1 MVTEQQSTV
10 KFIVAVIGLTAC
22 LTYLHIVQFTV
33 LGGLLDVGITPVLP
47 VVVLSFWGY
56 NRKLSDIWVPL
67 LLSSVFWGVIS
78 SESVSQILIIQV
90 AVPAMCI
97 IMQPQEHYPARRPV
111 YSSVLTGLIAFCSA
125 SWFHLALGLSNWQSG
140 LSLIDPSYLLSGM
153 ITALLSTTL
162 TCLYYMLR
170 TGDSITPMRYR

>member
-10 KFIVAVIGLTAC
+10 KLLISVIGLTLC
-22 LTYLHIVQFTV
+22 LAYLNILQFTV
-33 LGGLLDVGITPVLP
+33 LGSFFDTGRIPVLP

-56 NRKLSDIWVPL
+56 NKKLSEIWIPL

-78 SESVSQILIIQV
+78 SESINQIIIMQI

-97 IMQPQEHYPARRPV
+97 IMQPQEHYPARRPI
-111 YSSVLTGLIAFCSA
+111 YSAVLTGLIAFCST
-125 SWFHLALGLSNWQSG
+125 SWFHLALGLSNWQSE
-140 LSLIDPSYLLSGM
+140 LSLIDPSYLSSGLLS
-153 ITALLSTTL
+153 ALLAATL
-162 TCLYYMLR
+162 ASLYFMIR

>member
-1 MVTEQQSTV
+1 QSTV
-10 KFIVAVIGLTAC
+10 KFLVTVIGFTAC

-33 LGGLLDVGITPVLP
+33 LGGLLDASMTPLLP

-56 NRKLSDIWVPL
+56 NRKLSEIWLPL

-78 SESVSQILIIQV
+78 SESVSQILIIQI

-97 IMQPQEHYPARRPV
+97 IMQPQEHHPARRPV
-111 YSSVLTGLIAFCSA
+111 YSSILTGLIAFCSA

-140 LSLIDPSYLLSGM
+140 LSLINPSYLSSGM
-153 ITALLSTTL
+153 ITALLSTIL
-162 TCLYYMLR
+162 ASLYFMLR

>member
-1 MVTEQQSTV
+1 MVTEQQSTL
-10 KFIVAVIGLTAC
+10 KLLLAVIGLTAC
-22 LTYLHIVQFTV
+22 LTYLNIVQFTV
-33 LGGLLDVGITPVLP
+33 LGGVLNAGTTPVLP

-56 NRKLSDIWVPL
+56 NRKLSEIWVPL

-78 SESVSQILIIQV
+78 SESVSQIIIIQV

-97 IMQPQEHYPARRPV
+97 IMQPQEHYPARRPI
-111 YSSVLTGLIAFCSA
+111 YSSALTGLIAFCSA

-140 LSLIDPSYLLSGM
+140 LSLIDPSYLSSGI
-153 ITALLSTTL
+153 ITALISATL
-162 TCLYYMLR
+162 TCLYFMLR